1 MKNNLHKTKKRL
13 SFKDYGEESHHI
25 SKKVKTQL
33 QQKANNAIDKALKRK
48 DLRSIYDIDDLN

>member
-13 SFKDYGEESHHI
+13 SFKDYGEESRHI

-33 QQKANNAIDKALKRK
+33 QQKANDALDKALKLK
-48 DLRSIYDIDDLN
+48 DLRNINIDDLN

>member
-1 MKNNLHKTKKRL
+1 MKNDLHKTKKRL

-33 QQKANNAIDKALKRK
+33 QQKAINAIDKELKLK
-48 DLRSIYDIDDLN
+48 NLRSIYDIEDLN

>member
-13 SFKDYGEESHHI
+13 SFKDYGEESRHI

-33 QQKANNAIDKALKRK
+33 QQKAINAIDKELKLK
-48 DLRSIYDIDDLN
+48 NLRSIYDIEDLN